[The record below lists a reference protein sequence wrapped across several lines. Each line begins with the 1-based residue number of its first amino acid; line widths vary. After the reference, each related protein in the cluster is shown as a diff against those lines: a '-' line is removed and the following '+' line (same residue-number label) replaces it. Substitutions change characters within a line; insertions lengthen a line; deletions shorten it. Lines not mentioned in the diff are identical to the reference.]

1 MVIAIH
7 NWTCIMLVFSKILE
21 DVIFRGTI
29 YAWLL
34 GIPLL
39 IIIVIQNPEERIDLL
54 LLDNSKGTA
63 N

>member
-1 MVIAIH
+1 
-7 NWTCIMLVFSKILE
+7 MLVFSKILE

>member
-39 IIIVIQNPEERIDLL
+39 VIIVIQNPEERIDLL
-54 LLDNSKGTA
+54 LLDNTKGTV

>member
-1 MVIAIH
+1 MIIAIN
-7 NWTCIMLVFSKILE
+7 NWTCIMLAFSKILE

-39 IIIVIQNPEERIDLL
+39 IIIVIQNPEERVDLL
-54 LLDNSKGTA
+54 LADNSKVTV